1 MSKCHKSHTVCI
13 IAIDYLQYNNRET
26 FCIRSYASS
35 PLNRSPSVSLSRSIV
50 FHIVCL
56 LFLLVRSLFCCSLFQ
71 FLALPLSRSC
81 FFHYVHRV
89 FMFYFHIFAR
99 IAHISF
105 FLFALCVFYYSICS
119 DDDAGWCF
127 FFCLYSP
134 SAAILL
140 GVANLGFWSVWL
152 LRFHFDTFASCVRED
167 LFHTCVD
174 LRYASIRGRN
184 ISQIQKIQ

>member
-127 FFCLYSP
+127 FFLLVFAIRRYLTWGCEFGILVGVVATFSFWHIRFMCQGRFVSYVRRSP
-134 SAAILL
+134 LCQHK
-140 GVANLGFWSVWL
+140 
-152 LRFHFDTFASCVRED
+152 R
-167 LFHTCVD
+167 
-174 LRYASIRGRN
+174 
-184 ISQIQKIQ
+184 